1 MELIPLGITGL
12 DEILH
17 GGLHKPSTTLIAGDA
32 GAGKTTLIMQ
42 ALFNAAKEH
51 GERSLYISFV
61 SESRDSLCDIISN
74 YSYYDQKLIDEGKVN
89 IVCIDAH
96 ILKDGDMAVSETIE
110 KHIENIKPDKVVIDP
125 ITVLEIVSKSFEQ
138 REMDNTEKREFGFN
152 LLTKMK
158 QWNTMVLLTSELPKD
173 ALKSSMWS
181 YLVDGIIVLTD
192 RKVNDRRERLIEIT
206 KMRGM
211 CYERGEH
218 RFKITDDGIDIF
230 PRIAVEECG
239 VKPSGER
246 VNSGIYKLDTMLG
259 GGFIQPSATLI
270 GGNSGVGKSIMGLHF
285 IKEGLESGESALIVS
300 HVGENEVMDYANKFR
315 WDFEKFRHD
324 GLLSFI
330 LIHPEMMADE
340 IAIRIRDAVS
350 KTNAK
355 RVLFDSY
362 TEYIHTISDTSDTK
376 RHMYSL
382 VRNFKN
388 CNITSMFISNAPT
401 DDKTS
406 AVDESIAFMM
416 DNIILLGYV
425 KGGAKTK
432 RSITVL
438 KEHGSDH
445 EKCMREFLINDAGI
459 EIKNVVEEKKH
470 TATSEQTR
478 RSNPDS
484 KDIIKILAVDDDP
497 FILTIIEDILSP
509 NAYNVVSA
517 KNGKEALGM
526 VFSESPDLILLDAM
540 MPDMGGHEVIK
551 NLKAHAPTSN
561 IPIIMLTAMSDPEDE
576 IKAIEMGVDD
586 YITKPF
592 EPTVL
597 DPRIRMVLRRAYAE

>member
-1 MELIPLGITGL
+1 MKLIPLGITGL

-42 ALFNAAKEH
+42 ALFHAAKER

-61 SESRDSLCDIISN
+61 SESRESLCKIIST

-89 IVCIDAH
+89 ILCLDAN
-96 ILKDGDMAVSETIE
+96 ILKEGDMAVSEIIE
-110 KHIENIKPDKVVIDP
+110 KNIENINPDNVVIDP
-125 ITVLEIVSKSFEQ
+125 ITVIEIVSKSFEQ
-138 REMDNTEKREFGFN
+138 RGMDNTEKREFGFN
-152 LLTKMK
+152 LLMKMK
-158 QWNTMVLLTSELPKD
+158 QWNTRVLLTSELPKEE
-173 ALKSSMWS
+173 LKSSMWS

-192 RKVNDRRERLIEIT
+192 KKVNNRRQRLIEIT

-218 RFKITDDGIDIF
+218 SFKITSDGIEVF
-230 PRIAVEECG
+230 PRLAAEECG

-246 VNSGIYKLDTMLG
+246 INSGISKFDMMLG
-259 GGFIQPSATLI
+259 GGLIQPSATLI

-300 HVGENEVMDYANKFR
+300 HVEEDEVIDYAKKFG

-324 GLLSFI
+324 GLLSFVF
-330 LIHPEMMADE
+330 IHPEMMADE
-340 IAIRIRDAVS
+340 IAIRIRDAIS

-362 TEYIHTISDTSDTK
+362 TEYIHTISDPNDIK
-376 RHMYSL
+376 RHMHSL
-382 VRNFKN
+382 VRNLKN
-388 CNITSMFISNAPT
+388 CNITSMFVSNAPT

-425 KGGAKTK
+425 KIGSKTK

-445 EKCMREFLINDAGI
+445 EKCIREFIITNAGI
-459 EIKNVVEEKKH
+459 EIKDVVEDEG
-470 TATSEQTR
+470 TPASEQTGR
-478 RSNPDS
+478 VEPYP
-484 KDIIKILAVDDDP
+484 KDILKILAVDDDP
-497 FILTIIEDILSP
+497 FILTIIKDVLPP
-509 NAYNVVSA
+509 NLYNVVSA

-526 VFSESPDLILLDAM
+526 VFSESPDLILLDVM
-540 MPDMGGHEVIK
+540 MPDMGGHEVIE
-551 NLKAHAPTSN
+551 NLKANASTAN
-561 IPIIMLTAMSDPEDE
+561 IPIIMLTAMSDPQDE
-576 IKAIEMGVDD
+576 IRAIEMGVDD

-592 EPTVL
+592 EPTIL
-597 DPRIRMVLRRAYAE
+597 DPRIRMVLRRTYAE

>member
-1 MELIPLGITGL
+1 MELIPLGIAGL

-42 ALFNAAKEH
+42 SLFNAAKER
-51 GERSLYISFV
+51 GGRSLYISFV
-61 SESRDSLCDIISN
+61 SESRDSLCKVISN
-74 YSYYDQKLIDEGKVN
+74 YSYYDQKLIDDGIVN
-89 IVCIDAH
+89 IVCIDAN
-96 ILKDGDMAVSETIE
+96 ILKSGDMAVTEAIE
-110 KHIENIKPDKVVIDP
+110 KHILNIKPETVVIDP

-138 REMDNTEKREFGFN
+138 REMDKTEKREFGFN
-152 LLTKMK
+152 LLMKMK
-158 QWNTMVLLTSELPKD
+158 QWNTMVLLTSELTKEELQ
-173 ALKSSMWS
+173 ASMWS

-192 RKVNDRRERLIEIT
+192 EKINGRRERLIEIT

-211 CYERGEH
+211 HYERGEH
-218 RFKITDDGIDIF
+218 SFKITGDGIEVF
-230 PRIAVEECG
+230 PRLAVEICG
-239 VKPSGER
+239 AKPSGER
-246 VNSGIYKLDTMLG
+246 VNSGIPKFDTMLG
-259 GGFIQPSATLI
+259 GGLIQPSATLI

-300 HVGENEVMDYANKFR
+300 NVEEYEVIDYAKKFG
-315 WDFEKFRHD
+315 WNFEKFRND
-324 GLLSFI
+324 GLLSFV
-330 LIHPEMMADE
+330 LIHPEIMADE
-340 IAIRIRDAVS
+340 IAIRIRDATS

-362 TEYIHTISDTSDTK
+362 TEYIHTISDTSNIK

-382 VRNFKN
+382 VRNLKN
-388 CNITSMFISNAPT
+388 CNIISMFISNAPT

-416 DNIILLGYV
+416 DNIILLGYI
-425 KGGAKTK
+425 KRGAKTR

-445 EKCMREFLINDAGI
+445 DKCMREFLITDTGIDITVIIEENDI
-459 EIKNVVEEKKH
+459 SI
-470 TATSEQTR
+470 SEQLR
-478 RSNPDS
+478 HGDS
-484 KDIIKILAVDDDP
+484 DPKDKIKILAVDDDL
-497 FILTIIEDILSP
+497 FIITIIEDILP
-509 NAYNVVSA
+509 PDLYTVVSA

-540 MPDMGGHEVIK
+540 MPDMNGHEVIE
-551 NLKAHAPTSN
+551 NLKAHESTAK
-561 IPIIMLTAMSDPEDE
+561 IPIIMLTAMSDPQDE
-576 IKAIEMGVDD
+576 IRAIEMGVDD

-592 EPTVL
+592 EPTIL
-597 DPRIRMVLRRAYAE
+597 DPRIRMVLRRTYS